1 MFTVWPKSCL
11 YNGFDRGC
19 DAYMDRDLILEPW
32 YLPRS
37 SSDVIPISPFTTRF
51 VWYPHQPW
59 VYALYWLAI
68 LNVVILLAYLHQ
80 GVGVCLCKDHNKK
93 VFICTEFFHLQGKP
107 SFICFK
113 TETYGKKRSGAIFV
127 DTVMEDSQPGK
138 LIPQSNLEYLSYPPL
153 SLLTLFGGWRTP
165 FDLIPSPTQSWLS
178 SPKVTS
184 NPRFPLKT
192 I

>member
-59 VYALYWLAI
+59 VYVLYWLAI

-93 VFICTEFFHLQGKP
+93 VFICTEFFHLQGKT

-113 TETYGKKRSGAIFV
+113 TENYGKRGQVQFLWTLWWK
-127 DTVMEDSQPGK
+127 TV
-138 LIPQSNLEYLSYPPL
+138 NLENCSPSQILNIWAILLSAYWHCLEDEEHPL
-153 SLLTLFGGWRTP
+153 TWSLHQHNHGHHL
-165 FDLIPSPTQSWLS
+165 
-178 SPKVTS
+178 
-184 NPRFPLKT
+184 PR
-192 I
+192 